1 MSSMQYWLI
10 KSEPDTYSIDDL
22 KRDKTTA
29 WEGVR
34 NYQARNYMREM
45 KKGDRILFYHSSSE
59 PLGIAGVASVVR
71 EAHADESQFKNGN
84 YFEARASKDKPVW
97 HCVDVAFEEKSK
109 HVLSLDEMRHDTA
122 LEGMILLQKGSRL
135 SVQPV
140 SGKHFA
146 HIVARLK

>member
-1 MSSMQYWLI
+1 MQYWLI

-22 KRDKTTA
+22 QRDKTTA

-34 NYQARNYMREM
+34 NYQARNHMREM
-45 KKGDRILFYHSSSE
+45 KKGDLILFYHSSTE
-59 PLGIAGVASVVR
+59 PLGIAGIASVVR

-109 HVLSLDEMRHDTA
+109 RFVTLDELKSDPA
-122 LEGMILLQKGSRL
+122 LEGLTLLQKGSRL

-146 HIVARLK
+146 HIRALLK